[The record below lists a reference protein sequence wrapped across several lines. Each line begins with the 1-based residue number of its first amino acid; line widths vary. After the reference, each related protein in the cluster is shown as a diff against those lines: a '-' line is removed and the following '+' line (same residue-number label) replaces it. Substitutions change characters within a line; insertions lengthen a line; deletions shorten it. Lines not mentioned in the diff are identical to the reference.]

1 MLPDKE
7 VSVCKIKKT
16 CSRSKRTRLPKRKK
30 KTLSMTERFAAF
42 ARRRRAKRAAITV
55 RTAVPR

>member
-1 MLPDKE
+1 MSDKE
-7 VSVCKIKKT
+7 N
-16 CSRSKRTRLPKRKK
+16 LQPLEENEAAERKK

-42 ARRRRAKRAAITV
+42 ARRRRAKRAAITA